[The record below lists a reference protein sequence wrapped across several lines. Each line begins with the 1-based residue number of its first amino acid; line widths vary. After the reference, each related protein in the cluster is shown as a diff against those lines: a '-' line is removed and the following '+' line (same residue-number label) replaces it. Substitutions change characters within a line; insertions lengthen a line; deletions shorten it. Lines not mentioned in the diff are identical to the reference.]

1 MKEPNKTLAAIV
13 GFIFVVSLIVFIGLS
28 AGAALD
34 KEHDAHQAKMHNHQT
49 KYQQR

>member
-34 KEHDAHQAKMHNHQT
+34 KEHDAHQAKMHQHQA
-49 KYQQR
+49 KYK